1 MDLTAVDPS
10 TFALFVIALAGAGVL
25 AGLVAGLFG
34 VGGGIVIVPVLF
46 YTFTAF
52 GISDAV
58 KMHMAVGTSLA
69 TIVVTS
75 IRSLRAH
82 LTSGEVDKELLTGWI
97 LPVIAGVAAGTAVA
111 DMIDGT
117 ALTVIFGGLALLVAA
132 NMGFAKSSW
141 KLADDM
147 PPRPGRDII
156 GAVIGFFSTL
166 MGIGGG
172 TFGNTVM
179 TLYGRSMHQ
188 AVATSAGLGL
198 IIAVPGALGF
208 IASGWSELAR
218 PPLSIGYV
226 NLVAFACIVPATMI
240 MAPIGARL
248 AHRLPRQTLKRGFA
262 AFLALVALR
271 MLYGVFAA

>member
-1 MDLTAVDPS
+1 MEVAALDVSVLL
-10 TFALFVIALAGAGVL
+10 LFVAALAGAGIV

-46 YTFTAF
+46 YVFTAF
-52 GISDAV
+52 GVPEAV
-58 KMHMAVGTSLA
+58 RMHVAVGTSLA

-82 LTSGEVDKELLTGWI
+82 LRTGAVDTALLRSWI
-97 LPVIAGVAAGTAVA
+97 LPVVAGVVAGSAVA
-111 DMIDGT
+111 DQIDGA
-117 ALTVIFGGLALLVAA
+117 ALTVVFGVIALAVAA
-132 NMGFAKSSW
+132 NMAFARAGWTIAS
-141 KLADDM
+141 DM
-147 PPRPGRDII
+147 PPRPLSDLI
-156 GAVIGFFSTL
+156 GAAIGFFSTL

-179 TLYGRSMHQ
+179 TLYGRTIHQ

-198 IIAVPGALGF
+198 IIAVPGTLGF
-208 IASGWSELAR
+208 IVGGWGEEGV
-218 PPLSIGYV
+218 PPGSLGFV
-226 NLVAFACIVPATMI
+226 NLIAFACIVPATII

-248 AHRLPRQTLKRGFA
+248 AHKAPQTALKRGFA

-271 MLYGVFAA
+271 MLYGAIAA